1 MLKSFGVLPASSQ
14 ARRMT
19 DRDYL
24 LCALHL
30 LLDEEERL
38 GHLCP
43 SCRDAAEHCCPVCGT
58 PLADTEGGG
67 NPDFDQNRFEALK
80 RGEKP

>member
-1 MLKSFGVLPASSQ
+1 
-14 ARRMT
+14 MT

-38 GHLCP
+38 GRLCP
-43 SCRDAAEHCCPVCGT
+43 ACREAAEHCCPGCGT
-58 PLADTEGGG
+58 PLADTDGGG
-67 NPDFDQNRFEALK
+67 NAAFDWERFEALK
-80 RGEKP
+80 RGERA

>member
-1 MLKSFGVLPASSQ
+1 MLKAFGVLPGSEQ
-14 ARRMT
+14 ARELT

-38 GHLCP
+38 DRLCP
-43 SCRDAAEHCCPVCGT
+43 SCREAAESCCPVCGT
-58 PLADTEGGG
+58 PLADTGG
-67 NPDFDQNRFEALK
+67 NAAFDEARFEALK
-80 RGEKP
+80 RGEKV